1 MKLYL
6 WIAGLV
12 LLAVAAL
19 AIWFNFSDPK
29 FVAGLVSVVI
39 AAIMPVILKRM
50 APETEARWRD
60 AMKRGLGWDSIKKRP
75 KDNK

>member
-6 WIAGLV
+6 WIAGLA

-19 AIWFNFSDPK
+19 AVWFNFSDPK

-50 APETEARWRD
+50 VPATEARWRE
-60 AMKRGLGWDSIKKRP
+60 AMKRGLGWDHTKNKP
-75 KDNK
+75 KDGR